1 MGFYKKGLYRK
12 KPVIIEA
19 EQLAETIEIET
30 LEGIM
35 IGRDGD
41 WLITGVAVAPVEVQ
55 E

>member
-12 KPVIIEA
+12 KPVIIET
-19 EQLAETIEIET
+19 EQFAETIEIET